1 MSYYTADPV
10 LDAVRWESD
19 QERLSDIADAAEREK
34 RCRRERM
41 FYHSFSAETE
51 LPGPYKTWELIAE
64 HPNSIKPILYWA
76 ARHKDEHPAL
86 RSLLADLCD
95 VWLDQQP

>member
-10 LDAVRWESD
+10 LDAARWESD

-51 LPGPYKTWELIAE
+51 LPGPCKTWELIAE

-76 ARHKDEHPAL
+76 SRHKDEHPAL

>member
-1 MSYYTADPV
+1 MYYTANPEI
-10 LDAVRWESD
+10 DAARYED
-19 QERLSDIADAAEREK
+19 EQERLSDIADAAEREK
-34 RCRRERM
+34 RCSLERM
-41 FYHSFSAETE
+41 FYRALSSETE
-51 LPGPYKTWELIAE
+51 LPGPCKTWELIAE
-64 HPNSIKPILYWA
+64 HPDSIKPILFWA

>member
-10 LDAVRWESD
+10 LDAARWESD
-19 QERLSDIADAAEREK
+19 QERLSDIADAAERDK
-34 RCRRERM
+34 RQRLERM
-41 FYHSFSAETE
+41 FYRALSSETE
-51 LPGPYKTWELIAE
+51 LPGPCKTWELIAE
-64 HPNSIKPILYWA
+64 HPNIIKPILFWA

-86 RSLLADLCD
+86 RSLLSDLCD

>member
-10 LDAVRWESD
+10 LDAARWESD

-51 LPGPYKTWELIAE
+51 LPGPCKTWELIAE
-64 HPNSIKPILYWA
+64 HTDSIKPILYWA

-86 RSLLADLCD
+86 RSLLSDLCD

>member
-10 LDAVRWESD
+10 LDAARWESD

-51 LPGPYKTWELIAE
+51 LPGPCKTWELIAE
-64 HPNSIKPILYWA
+64 HTDSIKPILYWA
-76 ARHKDEHPAL
+76 ARHKDDHPAL

-95 VWLDQQP
+95 VWVDQQP

>member
-1 MSYYTADPV
+1 MYYTANPEI
-10 LDAVRWESD
+10 DAARYED
-19 QERLSDIADAAEREK
+19 EQERLSDIADAAEREK
-34 RCRRERM
+34 RCSLERM
-41 FYHSFSAETE
+41 FYRALSSETE
-51 LPGPYKTWELIAE
+51 LPGPCKTWELIAE
-64 HPNSIKPILYWA
+64 HPNSIKPLLFWA

>member
-10 LDAVRWESD
+10 LDAARWESD

-51 LPGPYKTWELIAE
+51 LPGPCKTWELIAE

-76 ARHKDEHPAL
+76 SRHKDEHPAL

-95 VWLDQQP
+95 VWVDQQP

>member
-34 RCRRERM
+34 RQRLERT
-41 FYHSFSAETE
+41 FYCAFSAETE
-51 LPGPYKTWELIAE
+51 LPGPCKTWELIAE
-64 HPNSIKPILYWA
+64 HTDSIKPILSWA
-76 ARHKDEHPAL
+76 ARHKDDHPAL
-86 RSLLADLCD
+86 RSLLSDVCD

>member
-10 LDAVRWESD
+10 LDAARWESD

-34 RCRRERM
+34 RQRLERT
-41 FYHSFSAETE
+41 FYCALAAETE
-51 LPGPYKTWELIAE
+51 MPGPCKTWELITE
-64 HPNSIKPILYWA
+64 HPDSIKPILSWA

-86 RSLLADLCD
+86 RSLLSDLCD
-95 VWLDQQP
+95 VWVDQQP

>member
-10 LDAVRWESD
+10 LDAARWESD

-34 RCRRERM
+34 RCRQERM

-51 LPGPYKTWELIAE
+51 LPGPCKTWELIAE

-76 ARHKDEHPAL
+76 SRHKDEHPAL

>member
-10 LDAVRWESD
+10 LDAARWESD

-51 LPGPYKTWELIAE
+51 LPGPCKTWELIAE
-64 HPNSIKPILYWA
+64 HTDSIKPILYWA

>member
-10 LDAVRWESD
+10 LDAARWESD

-34 RCRRERM
+34 RCSLERM
-41 FYHSFSAETE
+41 FYRALSSETE
-51 LPGPYKTWELIAE
+51 LPGPCKTWELIAE
-64 HPNSIKPILYWA
+64 HPNSIKPILFWA

-86 RSLLADLCD
+86 RSLLSDLCD

>member
-1 MSYYTADPV
+1 MYYTANPEI
-10 LDAVRWESD
+10 DAARYED
-19 QERLSDIADAAEREK
+19 EQERLSDIADAAERDK
-34 RCRRERM
+34 RQRLERM
-41 FYHSFSAETE
+41 FYRALSSETE
-51 LPGPYKTWELIAE
+51 FPGPCKTWELIAE
-64 HPNSIKPILYWA
+64 HPNSIKPLLFWA